1 MVAFFPLNE
10 TRANGHV
17 LEKKWDSWHML
28 EHFPEQTLRLSGGID
43 RGTLLA
49 YCGTILGIER
59 VIQREKLDI
68 ILVYHTY
75 LATLLYNY

>member
-1 MVAFFPLNE
+1 
-10 TRANGHV
+10 
-17 LEKKWDSWHML
+17 ML

-59 VIQREKLDI
+59 VIQRGETRH
-68 ILVYHTY
+68 YPGRSY
-75 LATLLYNY
+75 